1 MQGITKLL
9 AVDGTKCLERKDFF
23 EKAHVGNQTTM
34 RIAKKKCIKGEKET
48 GISLPV
54 FRSLCKDA
62 KI

>member
-1 MQGITKLL
+1 M
-9 AVDGTKCLERKDFF
+9 DGTKCLERKDFF

-34 RIAKKKCIKGEKET
+34 RIAKKKCIEGEKET